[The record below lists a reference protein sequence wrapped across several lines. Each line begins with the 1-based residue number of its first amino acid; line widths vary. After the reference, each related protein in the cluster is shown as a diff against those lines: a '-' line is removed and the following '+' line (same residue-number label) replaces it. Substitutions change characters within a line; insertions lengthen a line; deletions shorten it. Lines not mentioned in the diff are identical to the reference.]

1 MKKRIA
7 VIHSNGRREHTWKCV
22 EQFKQSLSTFEQFS
36 FQEHDLASEFP
47 KLCTGCHSC
56 IINGE
61 RTCPHY
67 LQLAP
72 ILEDII
78 MADGVIL
85 ASPVYVMDVSGSMK
99 NLLDHLAYLWIA
111 HRPRKANFFSVGM
124 AISTGSG
131 GGMKRANQTMLTSFD
146 YLGFRRSYAIGI
158 LSRDVDSLKT
168 KQKLHRAASKFYK
181 AMDNKDNLDIKL
193 KQRILFKAMR
203 RKIEQYGDEM
213 LDKRYWKEK
222 GWFEQERPWSD

>member
-1 MKKRIA
+1 
-7 VIHSNGRREHTWKCV
+7 
-22 EQFKQSLSTFEQFS
+22 
-36 FQEHDLASEFP
+36 
-47 KLCTGCHSC
+47 
-56 IINGE
+56 
-61 RTCPHY
+61 
-67 LQLAP
+67 
-72 ILEDII
+72 
-78 MADGVIL
+78 
-85 ASPVYVMDVSGSMK
+85 
-99 NLLDHLAYLWIA
+99 
-111 HRPRKANFFSVGM
+111 
-124 AISTGSG
+124 
-131 GGMKRANQTMLTSFD
+131 MKRANQTMLTSFD

-158 LSRDVDSLKT
+158 LSQDVDSLKT